1 MKKVISK
8 LQEVIVEMILK
19 RPGKVLV
26 AFLIFNTLVSAG
38 ALLLKSD
45 FSYKVWYNP
54 NDPLVELYRDFEK
67 NFGNDDS
74 VMIGVQSPSGIFNK
88 KSAEIIFELTDELY
102 KADDIIRVD
111 HVFNFNDIKAF
122 GDEINVESILYQ
134 DELETLGKDDF
145 LKIKKRALNNSI
157 VTGSFIDQNG
167 EFALVNAQ
175 IRPAYDN
182 PPDYQ
187 RITEQVEAL
196 LKRLRAKHP
205 EVEFVALGPVIL
217 TDAFRSITISDMF
230 YLIPFLYGLFTIV
243 LIVLFRSMSGV
254 MLPYIA
260 IGTSTTLMFGAMGY
274 IGLTVNTLTS
284 AAPTILMT
292 VALADSIH
300 ILTVFFLGLK
310 KGLSSYDATKNS
322 LLKNFYPTILTTLT
336 TSLGFL
342 SFFDAKVA
350 PVAELGIAV
359 GLGAVF
365 AWLSTYFLLGPILV
379 LLPKFSKSKH
389 EKEVKT
395 LNKEMASPKHALAL
409 ADFIIGRKFHI
420 TIVAIVLGF
429 LGLYGSKDLAVNM
442 DPIEQFNSDH
452 PLVVAYEKI
461 EEKLGFVGSLEIMI
475 KASPGESAKDPV
487 FLKKVELLED
497 WLESRPYVESTL
509 SINNYLKQIN
519 QTFNGG
525 DKHFY
530 TIPPSSEHV
539 AQELLFYSMGLPPE
553 QPIENR
559 INSQRDAVRVTAKWK
574 LKDSLSSND
583 KIALIKKKI
592 KELGLNGEVTG
603 KTPLFHDLTP
613 YIVEAFTHSFSIAVV
628 TITLALWLI
637 FQSLRLS
644 VFAMIPSLLPLAIG
658 AGLYAVSGNQVD
670 MGTVLV
676 ASVCLGI
683 AVDDS
688 VHFLFAYR
696 NLIAGRSLRDTLAE
710 IIENV
715 YPSLFNTTL
724 LLALGFSVLMLGDY
738 VPNAKFGASVS
749 VVLVIALLS
758 DFLVLPAILAIIHK
772 EKGRD

>member
-1 MKKVISK
+1 MKKVISRI
-8 LQEVIVEMILK
+8 QEATVNKILSS
-19 RPGKVLV
+19 PIKVLV
-26 AFLIFNTLVSAG
+26 TFLVFNTLVSAG

-54 NDPLVELYRDFEK
+54 KDPLMELYREFEK

-74 VMIGVQSPSGIFNK
+74 VMIGIQNPGGLFNK
-88 KSAEIIFELTDELY
+88 ETAEVVFQLTDRLY
-102 KADDIIRVD
+102 ETDDIIRVD
-111 HVFNFNDIKAF
+111 SVFNFNDIRAE
-122 GDEINVESILYQ
+122 GDEINVESLVYE
-134 DELETLGKDDF
+134 DELSSLAQEDF
-145 LKIKKRALNNSI
+145 DRIKTRALANPI
-157 VTGSFIDQNG
+157 LTGSFLDKNA
-167 EFALVNAQ
+167 EFTIVSAQ
-175 IRPAYDN
+175 LRPAHDN

-187 RITEQVEAL
+187 EITAQVDQILSEL
-196 LKRLRAKHP
+196 RQKNPDLK
-205 EVEFVALGPVIL
+205 FVALGPVIL
-217 TDAFRSITISDMF
+217 TDAFRAITISDMF

-243 LIVLFRSMSGV
+243 LIVLFRSFSGV
-254 MLPYIA
+254 ALPYIT

-274 IGLTVNTLTS
+274 LGLTVNTLTS

-310 KGLSSYDATKNS
+310 KGLSNLEAVKNS
-322 LLKNFYPTILTTLT
+322 LLKNFYPTILTTIT
-336 TSLGFL
+336 TSLGFF
-342 SFFDAKVA
+342 SFFDAKVM
-350 PVAELGIAV
+350 PVAELGVAV
-359 GLGAVF
+359 GFGAIF

-389 EKEVKT
+389 EKESITVS
-395 LNKEMASPKHALAL
+395 KEMSSPKHAYAF
-409 ADFIIGRKFHI
+409 ADFIINRKYLI
-420 TIVAIVLGF
+420 ASIALILGL
-429 LGLYGSKDLAVNM
+429 LGLYGSKDLEVNM
-442 DPIEQFNSDH
+442 DPIEQFKEDH
-452 PLVVAYEKI
+452 PLVNAYELI
-461 EEKLGFVGSLEIMI
+461 EDKLGFVGSLEIMI
-475 KASPGESAKDPV
+475 KSTPGESAKDPS
-487 FLKKVELLED
+487 FLKRVEALED
-497 WLESRPYVESTL
+497 WLESRSYVESTL
-509 SINNYLKQIN
+509 SINDHLKEIN
-519 QTFNGG
+519 QTFHGG
-525 DKHFY
+525 DEKY
-530 TIPPSSEHV
+530 YRIPPTTEHV

-559 INSQRDAVRVTAKWK
+559 INAQRDAVRITAKWK
-574 LKDSLSSND
+574 LKDSLSSNA
-583 KIALIKKKI
+583 KIALIKNKI
-592 KELGLNGEVTG
+592 KELGLDGQVTG

-628 TITLALWLI
+628 TITLALWII

-658 AGLYAVSGNQVD
+658 AGLYAVTGFQVD

-696 NLIAGRSLRDTLAE
+696 SLIGGKSLRDTIAE
-710 IIENV
+710 IVENV

-749 VVLVIALLS
+749 VVLIIALVS
-758 DFLVLPAILAIIHK
+758 DFVVLPAILEIIHK
-772 EKGRD
+772 EKGR